1 MRVFVALFRGINV
14 GGHNKLP
21 MADLRRHLVA
31 LGCNEVQTVV
41 QSGNAVFES
50 GQRSTTAL
58 ESAIAEAIHEAH
70 GFRPAV
76 LVLDAGEFVARLE
89 ATPVPDAVDDPK
101 TLPPFSAA
109 EKPREPDLDKIESAR
124 SPTERCTLIG
134 DVLYLHAPDGI
145 ARSKLAAGA
154 ERWLGV
160 PVTAR
165 NWNTLEKLRGLAA
178 D

>member
-1 MRVFVALFRGINV
+1 MSAGTTSCRWRIFDDISERWGATRC
-14 GGHNKLP
+14 
-21 MADLRRHLVA
+21 R
-31 LGCNEVQTVV
+31 
-41 QSGNAVFES
+41 QSSRAG
-50 GQRSTTAL
+50 
-58 ESAIAEAIHEAH
+58 AIHEAH

-76 LVLDAGEFVARLE
+76 LVLDAGEFIARLE
-89 ATPVPDAVDDPK
+89 ANPFPDAVVEPK
-101 TLPPFSAA
+101 TLHLFFAA

-124 SPTERCTLIG
+124 SLTERCTLIG
-134 DVLYLHAPDGI
+134 DVLYLHAPEGI